1 MGRPRSTSGG
11 SALPSDEAGSG
22 PAIVLLHAGIADRS
36 MWTEHLEPLAAA
48 GHRVV
53 ALDLPGFGEA
63 KPDLGEQAP
72 WVDVLNAMDALGID
86 RAALVGNSFGGAV
99 ALRVAL
105 VAPERVAALA
115 LISSPAVQF
124 EPSAQLRAAWD
135 AEEEALGRGDTEA
148 AVAAVVEAW
157 TLPDAPPQL
166 RDRVA
171 AMQRRIFA
179 VQAGITEVAEAP
191 DPVEEHPEQLAELD
205 IPALVAAGEHDMPD
219 FIEGAEQLAAAL
231 PRAQHAVIAGAGHLA
246 PLETPEAFRALL
258 LGFLGSPP
266 PHPRT

>member
-1 MGRPRSTSGG
+1 MTAMDRPRSTSGG
-11 SALPSDEAGSG
+11 FALPSDEAGSG

-36 MWTEHLEPLAAA
+36 MWAEHLEPLAAA

-63 KPDLGEQAP
+63 KPAPGEQAP
-72 WVDVLNAMDALGID
+72 WLDVLGAMDALEIE

-105 VAPERVAALA
+105 VAPERVSALA
-115 LISSPAVQF
+115 LISSPAVEF
-124 EPSAQLRAAWD
+124 EPSPQLRAAWD
-135 AEEEALGRGDTEA
+135 AEEAALERGDTEG

-157 TLPDAPPQL
+157 TLPDAPQQL

-171 AMQRRIFA
+171 AMQRRIFE
-179 VQAGITEVAEAP
+179 VQAGIAEVAEAP
-191 DPVEEHPEQLAELD
+191 DPAEEHPEQIAELD

-219 FIEGAEQLAAAL
+219 FRDGAEQLAAAL
-231 PRAQHAVIAGAGHLA
+231 PRAQHVLIAGAGHLA
-246 PLETPEAFRALL
+246 PLETPEAFRELL
-258 LGFLGSPP
+258 LGFLG
-266 PHPRT
+266 